1 MSPQLERFLCILLFS
16 LVVFVL
22 GLGYYDPG
30 SRPAVIDFAKIALG
44 GVLTAMSAT
53 IAQKVR

>member
-1 MSPQLERFLCILLFS
+1 MSPQLEKFLCILLFL

-22 GLGYYDPG
+22 RLGYFDPA

>member
-1 MSPQLERFLCILLFS
+1 MSPQLEKFLCILLFS

-22 GLGYYDPG
+22 GLGYYDPA

-53 IAQKVR
+53 VAQKVR